1 MPDTTNLT
9 QFHLVRWS
17 FFWWFLM
24 TKIHWIDV
32 LFRHHVFLVLPVRL
46 SASIQP
52 ILIFLL
58 AIISGPGSLL
68 FL

>member
-1 MPDTTNLT
+1 MPDATNLT
-9 QFHLVRWS
+9 QLHLVCRS
-17 FFWWFLM
+17 FFRGLLM

-32 LFRHHVFLVLPVRL
+32 LFRHHVFFVLPVRL